1 MTHPALQALQKI
13 ENDLKTG
20 NVADNE
26 EVGTK
31 LKELQLHTCQLILVE
46 SGWKCGNDL
55 LNAELALLGAYLDYN
70 YSVIDLDVSKDNLLE
85 SSGIVL
91 GNME

>member
-1 MTHPALQALQKI
+1 MSQHPALIALQKI

-31 LKELQLHTCQLILVE
+31 LKEIQMHTCQLIMAE
-46 SGWKCGNDL
+46 TEWKCGNDL
-55 LNAELALLGAYLDYN
+55 LKADKAHLI
-70 YSVIDLDVSKDNLLE
+70 SVIDAMATILFYPEWTPQEHEIDAENEND
-85 SSGIVL
+85 
-91 GNME
+91 